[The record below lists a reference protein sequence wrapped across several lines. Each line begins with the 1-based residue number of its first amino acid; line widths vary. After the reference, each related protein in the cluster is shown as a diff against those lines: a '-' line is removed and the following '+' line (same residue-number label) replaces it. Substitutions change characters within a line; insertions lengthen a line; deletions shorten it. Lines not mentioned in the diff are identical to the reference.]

1 MGYARTALLLAAL
14 TALFLVIGYMLGGR
28 VGILIAAIFAIGTN
42 AYAYWNSDKAVLRMH
57 GAREVDD
64 RSAPELYTMVERLA
78 GDADLP
84 MPRVY
89 IIETDQPNAFAT
101 GRDPD
106 HAAVAATT
114 GLLRNLTSEEIAG
127 VMAHELAHIQNR
139 DTLIMTITATIAG
152 ALSMLANFAMFFG
165 GRRNMVASLA
175 MMILAPLAASLVQ
188 MGISRVREFAADKRG
203 GEICGNPIWL
213 ASALHKINRLARGA
227 QIETAERNPA
237 TAHLFIMNP
246 LSGGGMGKLFS
257 THPDAGLRITRLEQ
271 QGAALG
277 VSGHERW
284 R

>member
-1 MGYARTALLLAAL
+1 MGYARTAILLAAL
-14 TALFLVIGYMLGGR
+14 TALFLVAGYMLGGR
-28 VGILIAAIFAIGTN
+28 VGILIAAVFAIGTN

-64 RSAPELYTMVERLA
+64 RSAPQLYRMVERLA
-78 GDADLP
+78 QDANLP

-114 GLLRNLTSEEIAG
+114 GLLRNLTQEEIAG

-139 DTLIMTITATIAG
+139 DTLIMTVTATIAG

-165 GRRNMVASLA
+165 GRRNIIASLA
-175 MMILAPLAASLVQ
+175 IMILAPLAASLVQ

-227 QIETAERNPA
+227 QISTAEQNPA

-246 LSGGGMGKLFS
+246 LSGGGVGKLFS
-257 THPDAGLRITRLEQ
+257 THPDAGKRIARLEQ

-277 VSGHERW
+277 VSGRETW

>member
-127 VMAHELAHIQNR
+127 VMAHEL
-139 DTLIMTITATIAG
+139 
-152 ALSMLANFAMFFG
+152 
-165 GRRNMVASLA
+165 
-175 MMILAPLAASLVQ
+175 
-188 MGISRVREFAADKRG
+188 
-203 GEICGNPIWL
+203 EIVG
-213 ASALHKINRLARGA
+213 SHGM
-227 QIETAERNPA
+227 Q
-237 TAHLFIMNP
+237 AHLGPVAWAAFKRHAKQRYQPRFVSRFVPAGPDPALECATGLTP
-246 LSGGGMGKLFS
+246 LTSGAMRSRCQFR
-257 THPDAGLRITRLEQ
+257 ARYRLSF
-271 QGAALG
+271 L
-277 VSGHERW
+277 
-284 R
+284 

>member
-14 TALFLVIGYMLGGR
+14 TALFLAAGYLLGGR
-28 VGILIAAIFAIGTN
+28 VGLIIASVFAIGTN
-42 AYAYWNSDKAVLRMH
+42 AWAYWNSHKAVLRMH

-64 RSAPELYTMVERLA
+64 RSAPQLYTMVEKLA
-78 GDADLP
+78 ANADLP

-114 GLLRNLTSEEIAG
+114 GLLKNLTQEEIAG

-139 DTLIMTITATIAG
+139 DTLIMTVTATIAG

-165 GRRNMVASLA
+165 GRRNIIASLA
-175 MMILAPLAASLVQ
+175 IMILAPLGATLVQ
-188 MGISRVREFAADKRG
+188 MGISRVREFAADQRG

-227 QIETAERNPA
+227 QIDTAEQNPA
-237 TAHLFIMNP
+237 TAHLFIINP
-246 LSGGGMGKLFS
+246 LSGGGMSKMFS

-271 QGAALG
+271 QGASLG

>member
-14 TALFLVIGYMLGGR
+14 TALFLVAGYLLGGR
-28 VGILIAAIFAIGTN
+28 VGLLIAFVFAIATN

-64 RSAPELYTMVERLA
+64 RSAPTLYWMVEKLA
-78 GDADLP
+78 READLP

-89 IIETDQPNAFAT
+89 IIDTDQPNAFAT

-114 GLLRNLTSEEIAG
+114 GLLRNLSKEELAG

-152 ALSMLANFAMFFG
+152 ALSMLANFALFFG
-165 GRRNMVASLA
+165 GRRNIVATLA
-175 MMILAPLAASLVQ
+175 LMILAPLAATLVQ
-188 MGISRVREFAADKRG
+188 MGVSRVREFAADKRG

-213 ASALHKINRLARGA
+213 AAALHKINRLVRGA
-227 QIETAERNPA
+227 QLPSAEQNPA

-246 LSGGGMGKLFS
+246 LRSGGIGKMFS
-257 THPDAGLRITRLEQ
+257 THPDAGLRIQRLEQ
-271 QGAALG
+271 QGAAIG
-277 VSGHERW
+277 VSGRERW
-284 R
+284 T